1 MNAVMMNSEAVKP
14 RLQGKNKFR
23 EFGMLVRREIWENKG
38 AIVWTP
44 IILAALQVIATLGFL
59 AVILYKSST
68 GSLGRMIINGQEVPI
83 GNANLHTAL
92 SQMSTE
98 DVISGGRVADIF
110 MYMATTWPLLIAGI
124 VAFFY
129 CLGALYDERKDR
141 SILFWK
147 SMPVSDLQT
156 VASKAF
162 VGLVVIPV
170 FAVVI
175 SVVLIL
181 IYTSIFGLVA
191 TWQGGNAAATFANAN
206 PLKVVGSVISGLP
219 LHFIWALPAAGWLL
233 LCSAFAKRM
242 PILWAVGIPLAI
254 GVLIAWVEGGAS
266 LGRDISLSAAY
277 FRDVVYHILPSI
289 VPGSFFPEMGNVD
302 IDFGRNLM
310 PYSSPVIA
318 SMYSVLLKPAT
329 WIGAIAGIA
338 MLWGAVQLRRRN
350 GAI

>member
-1 MNAVMMNSEAVKP
+1 MNAVMMSSEAVKP

-68 GSLGRMIINGQEVPI
+68 GGLARVIVNGVDVSPKNVDLQAI
-83 GNANLHTAL
+83 FA
-92 SQMSTE
+92 QMSPADLIE
-98 DVISGGRVADIF
+98 GGRAADIF
-110 MYMATTWPLLIAGI
+110 FYAATTWPLFIAGI

-162 VGLVVIPV
+162 VALVVIPLI
-170 FAVVI
+170 AVAI
-175 SVVLIL
+175 SVALIL
-181 IYTSIFGLVA
+181 IYTAVMGLVVA
-191 TWQGGNAAATFANAN
+191 WQGGNASVIFANTH
-206 PLKVVGSVISGLP
+206 PFKVMGSIVAGVP
-219 LHFIWALPAAGWLL
+219 LHFIWALPAVGWLL

-289 VPGSFFPEMGNVD
+289 IPGSYFPEMGNVD
-302 IDFGRNLM
+302 VDISRNLM
-310 PYSSPVIA
+310 PYSAAVIQA
-318 SMYSVLLKPAT
+318 MYGILLKPAT
-329 WIGAIAGIA
+329 WIGAVAGVA
-338 MLWGAVQLRRRN
+338 MLWGATQLRRRN